1 MWCNCLPST
10 THSGHHLT
18 WKGINSTNPILFKG
32 RPLCHRPIET
42 ICKRRLTIG
51 KREKDRWDPWKRGKL
66 ATHPH
71 VPHPHH
77 PSRTFPRL
85 SKYRLFKRNH
95 NEEQKGRVSWSVW
108 ITETVRGFK
117 CQGVDWRIDRMWST
131 FILFAFTQ
139 RRKGVRDFAHGP
151 FHYAAGLNCSSLFL
165 FQSVL
170 RVGPPQFLTR
180 FIWFGDFVD
189 YYKRLAKIMTEIQKY

>member
-1 MWCNCLPST
+1 MWCSCLPST

-18 WKGINSTNPILFKG
+18 WKGRNSTNPILFKG
-32 RPLCHRPIET
+32 RPLCHRPIEK

-51 KREKDRWDPWKRGKL
+51 KEKKDRWDPCKRGKL

-108 ITETVRGFK
+108 ITDTVHGFD
-117 CQGVDWRIDRMWST
+117 CEGVDGRIDRMWST
-131 FILFAFTQ
+131 LILFCIYTKKKRSERFRTRA
-139 RRKGVRDFAHGP
+139 
-151 FHYAAGLNCSSLFL
+151 LSLCGRVKL
-165 FQSVL
+165 FQSFSIS
-170 RVGPPQFLTR
+170 VGAPSWTSTIFDTVYL
-180 FIWFGDFVD
+180 IWGFRG
-189 YYKRLAKIMTEIQKY
+189 LL